1 MKTILLKLLPLLIV
15 MVGLGTVKSQTI
27 TTTAGSITSCPGEI
41 QVPVNVT
48 ECNGI
53 GAISLMLYYDTTK
66 LTYLGYQNLN
76 AALTN
81 GFLIINQ
88 AGNKIVISWI
98 NTTAANLGNTTL
110 VQLRFNAI
118 TSTTNLNWDTQTS
131 GNCEYTD
138 VNGNIK
144 AATYTNG
151 TVTINQIPAVNS
163 QPTDKTILLGQNTNF
178 SVGAIGNGLTY
189 IWQLS
194 TNGGGS
200 WTDLTN
206 NSTYSGVSTATLGI
220 TNAQTAITGY
230 KFKCKITG
238 TCTPVV
244 YSNVATLTVI
254 NPITTTLPTANF
266 CPGNIT
272 VPVTVT
278 NFNGVAAFSLSFSY
292 NPAVLNYTGFQTVNP
307 ALSGGNFIINAIG
320 GRILMTWSSTTAVS
334 FGNGTLVELLFSATT
349 GSTGLSWDVS
359 IDGSCEYS
367 NLGGTI
373 ITPVFVNGSENI
385 YTIPSVTA
393 HPVNKIIAK
402 GQNTSFAISSSG
414 TGLSHIWQVSTN
426 NGVSFTDLGNTSIY
440 SNVTGTTLYITNA
453 QLSMNNYQF
462 RCKVSGTCLP
472 VVYSNP
478 ALLTVLPNIITTCG
492 SSTICPGQII
502 IPINVTDFIGVAS
515 FSHVINF
522 NPAVLTYTGF
532 QNLNTALSSGNIIAN
547 AANGKVFITW
557 TNTAEATIASGGL
570 LLELKFTAVPGSSSL
585 TYDTQTYGNCEYVDL
600 SGQLIFST
608 WNNGSVTINSPP
620 LVLSNPENKSIYAS
634 GSTSFSI
641 SASGTGAGYQWQVS
655 SNNGISWANASG
667 PYTGT
672 NTSTLTVNPAATGMN
687 NYLYRCIVSGSCTP
701 TDTSAT
707 ARLTVT
713 QIPITTTIQGISNSC
728 TGNLNIPVNVI
739 NCNNVGGI
747 SLTITYDTTLLSFE
761 GYQSIN
767 AALNSGIMVVNRSGN
782 KVYFTWASTTPANIG
797 SATLFQYRFRANT
810 AISTSLS
817 WDTQTNG
824 SCEYTDS
831 DGNTIPAFFTNA
843 NISVVSGTLVVNAGN
858 DTTIAPGGSTLLNAS
873 VSGGAAPVTYTWSP
887 ATGLNNASI
896 LNPVA
901 SPAATT
907 TYTLTANGNNGCS
920 GSDAMTVFVVS
931 TPGPA
936 GTITGST
943 TVCQG
948 QNNVIYSV
956 PLISN
961 ATSYVWTLPTGAS
974 GTSASN
980 SITVNYGNAAV
991 SGNITVKGHNSSGD
1005 GSVSSLAIT
1014 VNLLPNANAG
1024 NDLVVCSGNTVTL
1037 VATGG
1042 TSYQWNNGI
1051 TQNTPFI
1058 PENTSNYI
1066 VLVTNQFNCTKSDT
1080 VLVTVKNK
1088 LLIVNALLEGL
1099 HANGNLMNNALNE
1112 NSEPQWGTNIADKVT
1127 LEIRNASAPYAII
1140 ESVNANLLTNSEIK
1154 SYINCNN
1161 EGLYYI
1167 AIKHRNHLETWS
1179 ADPVS
1184 FANDT
1189 VSYNFTIAAS
1199 QAFADNQKEVATGI
1213 FAIMVGDIN
1222 QDGVVDLS
1230 DLVYMD
1236 NDLTNGTVA
1245 YVVTDLNGDGVVDLS
1260 DLVTIDENIT
1270 NGVVVITP

>member
-1 MKTILLKLLPLLIV
+1 
-15 MVGLGTVKSQTI
+15 
-27 TTTAGSITSCPGEI
+27 
-41 QVPVNVT
+41 
-48 ECNGI
+48 
-53 GAISLMLYYDTTK
+53 
-66 LTYLGYQNLN
+66 
-76 AALTN
+76 
-81 GFLIINQ
+81 
-88 AGNKIVISWI
+88 
-98 NTTAANLGNTTL
+98 
-110 VQLRFNAI
+110 
-118 TSTTNLNWDTQTS
+118 
-131 GNCEYTD
+131 
-138 VNGNIK
+138 
-144 AATYTNG
+144 
-151 TVTINQIPAVNS
+151 
-163 QPTDKTILLGQNTNF
+163 
-178 SVGAIGNGLTY
+178 
-189 IWQLS
+189 
-194 TNGGGS
+194 
-200 WTDLTN
+200 
-206 NSTYSGVSTATLGI
+206 
-220 TNAQTAITGY
+220 
-230 KFKCKITG
+230 
-238 TCTPVV
+238 
-244 YSNVATLTVI
+244 
-254 NPITTTLPTANF
+254 
-266 CPGNIT
+266 
-272 VPVTVT
+272 
-278 NFNGVAAFSLSFSY
+278 
-292 NPAVLNYTGFQTVNP
+292 
-307 ALSGGNFIINAIG
+307 
-320 GRILMTWSSTTAVS
+320 
-334 FGNGTLVELLFSATT
+334 
-349 GSTGLSWDVS
+349 
-359 IDGSCEYS
+359 
-367 NLGGTI
+367 
-373 ITPVFVNGSENI
+373 
-385 YTIPSVTA
+385 
-393 HPVNKIIAK
+393 
-402 GQNTSFAISSSG
+402 
-414 TGLSHIWQVSTN
+414 
-426 NGVSFTDLGNTSIY
+426 
-440 SNVTGTTLYITNA
+440 
-453 QLSMNNYQF
+453 
-462 RCKVSGTCLP
+462 
-472 VVYSNP
+472 
-478 ALLTVLPNIITTCG
+478 
-492 SSTICPGQII
+492 
-502 IPINVTDFIGVAS
+502 
-515 FSHVINF
+515 
-522 NPAVLTYTGF
+522 
-532 QNLNTALSSGNIIAN
+532 
-547 AANGKVFITW
+547 
-557 TNTAEATIASGGL
+557 
-570 LLELKFTAVPGSSSL
+570 
-585 TYDTQTYGNCEYVDL
+585 
-600 SGQLIFST
+600 
-608 WNNGSVTINSPP
+608 
-620 LVLSNPENKSIYAS
+620 
-634 GSTSFSI
+634 
-641 SASGTGAGYQWQVS
+641 
-655 SNNGISWANASG
+655 
-667 PYTGT
+667 
-672 NTSTLTVNPAATGMN
+672 
-687 NYLYRCIVSGSCTP
+687 
-701 TDTSAT
+701 
-707 ARLTVT
+707 
-713 QIPITTTIQGISNSC
+713 
-728 TGNLNIPVNVI
+728 
-739 NCNNVGGI
+739 
-747 SLTITYDTTLLSFE
+747 
-761 GYQSIN
+761 
-767 AALNSGIMVVNRSGN
+767 MVVNRSGN

-843 NISVVSGTLVVNAGN
+843 SISVVSGTLVVNAGN

-887 ATGLNNASI
+887 ATGLSNASI

-980 SITVNYGNAAV
+980 SITVNYGNTAV

-1127 LEIRNASAPYAII
+1127 LEIRSASAPYAII

-1184 FANDT
+1184 FVNDT

-1236 NDLTNGTVA
+1236 NDLTIGTVA

-1270 NGVVVITP
+1270 NGAVVMTP